1 MNKPRRKKEKTWSA
15 RQKLSSSRLL
25 RLRKK
30 LWKKQR
36 TRRMQL

>member
-1 MNKPRRKKEKTWSA
+1 MNKPRRKKEKTWSP
-15 RQKLSSSRLL
+15 RQKLSSSKLL
-25 RLRKK
+25 KLRKK

>member
-15 RQKLSSSRLL
+15 RQKLSSSRLW
-25 RLRKK
+25 RPRKK